1 VTRAAIVG
9 GGIAG
14 ASAALRLA
22 EAGVD
27 VVVIESGERL
37 GGLVVSF
44 EVAGTPLECF
54 YHHVF
59 PHETYIRGLIEELG
73 LSARLTWLPS
83 TMGVL
88 AGGRIWPFTTPLDI
102 LRFGPLRLDQRIRM
116 GLGGLRLSRVTDWE
130 PLDTVPAREWLTSA
144 CGAPAVEA
152 LWDPLL
158 RAKFG
163 SAAGTVPAAWMSGR
177 FTQRRGA
184 RAGRGE
190 QLGYLRGGFRQ
201 LFDALAVRLD
211 KLGVEVHTNSR
222 VQAIRHHGGRVTGV
236 TTAAG
241 DLDADVVLYTG
252 ALPGIMKIAP
262 AEFVDD
268 RWRSAQGMGVIC
280 SVIET
285 DRPITDVYW
294 TNVCDERLS
303 FGAIIEHTNLVPPED
318 YGGRH
323 VTYLGRYYT
332 AEEELATADPATV
345 TDRWLDE
352 LASVYRRFDR
362 SSVTAVHPFRAPYAA
377 PLVSLGYRDRI
388 PDLRCSLD
396 GLYVA
401 TTAQIYPQD
410 RGMSEGVRLGGEAAS
425 AIISDARAAAAKR

>member
-1 VTRAAIVG
+1 
-9 GGIAG
+9 
-14 ASAALRLA
+14 
-22 EAGVD
+22 
-27 VVVIESGERL
+27 
-37 GGLVVSF
+37 
-44 EVAGTPLECF
+44 
-54 YHHVF
+54 
-59 PHETYIRGLIEELG
+59 
-73 LSARLTWLPS
+73 
-83 TMGVL
+83 
-88 AGGRIWPFTTPLDI
+88 
-102 LRFGPLRLDQRIRM
+102 M

-130 PLDTVPAREWLTSA
+130 PLDTVSARDWLAAA
-144 CGAPAVEA
+144 CGAPAVDA

-163 SAAGTVPAAWMSGR
+163 SAAPTVPAAWMSGR
-177 FTQRRGA
+177 FSQRRGA

-190 QLGYLRGGFRQ
+190 KLGYLRGGFRQ

-222 VQAIRHHGGRVTGV
+222 VQAIRHDGGRVTGV

-252 ALPGIMKIAP
+252 ALPGITKIAP
-262 AEFVDD
+262 EEYIDD
-268 RWRSAQGMGVIC
+268 RWRRAEGMGVIC

-294 TNVCDERLS
+294 TNVCDDRLS
-303 FGAIIEHTNLVPPED
+303 FGAIIEHTNLLPPGD

-332 AEEELATADPATV
+332 AEEDLASADPAAV
-345 TDRWLDE
+345 TQRWLEE
-352 LASVYRRFDR
+352 LASVYRRFDS

-377 PLVSLGYRDRI
+377 PLVSLGYRSRI
-388 PDLRCSLD
+388 PDLRSPLD

-410 RGMSEGVRLGGEAAS
+410 RGMSEGVRLGGEAAA
-425 AIISDARAAAAKR
+425 AIISDARAAATLR